1 MIVAKRLVISGRV
14 QGVGFRFFVVQ
25 AARRLEI
32 AGYVR
37 NLRDGTVE
45 IVAEGKP
52 IDVRALEMDVLAG
65 PRYGRPDRIETDDI
79 ALSGQYIGFDVRF

>member
-1 MIVAKRLVISGRV
+1 MIVAKRLVVSGRV
-14 QGVGFRFFVVQ
+14 QGVGFRYFVVQ

-32 AGYVR
+32 TGYVR

-65 PRYGRPDRIETDDI
+65 PRYGRVDRIETADS
-79 ALSGQYIGFDVRF
+79 ALSGQYLGFDVRF

>member
-1 MIVAKRLVISGRV
+1 MIVAKRLVVSGLV
-14 QGVGFRFFVVQ
+14 QGVGFRYFVVQ

-32 AGYVR
+32 TGYVR

-45 IVAEGKP
+45 IVVEGSP

-65 PRYGRPDRIETDDI
+65 PRHGRVDRIETADM
-79 ALSGQYIGFDVRF
+79 AVSEQHIGFDVRF